1 MLQAFRLI
9 RMWGCFLKAV
19 NPRINIARMN
29 IRTRGV
35 KIKKIKSSNIERVN
49 KMENTFSAKP
59 GDRSIEIY
67 IAAVNRIEQTSKGKK
82 NSNMNDKSIPAV
94 FCRFSIRGVI
104 INDNTKLTGKDMI
117 PIKKNI
123 RYISLLSFSG

>member
-1 MLQAFRLI
+1 
-9 RMWGCFLKAV
+9 
-19 NPRINIARMN
+19 MN

-49 KMENTFSAKP
+49 KMENTLSAKP
-59 GDRSIEIY
+59 GDRSIKKY
-67 IAAVNRIEQTSKGKK
+67 IAAVNRIEQTSKVKK

-104 INDNTKLTGKDMI
+104 INDNTKLTG
-117 PIKKNI
+117 
-123 RYISLLSFSG
+123 